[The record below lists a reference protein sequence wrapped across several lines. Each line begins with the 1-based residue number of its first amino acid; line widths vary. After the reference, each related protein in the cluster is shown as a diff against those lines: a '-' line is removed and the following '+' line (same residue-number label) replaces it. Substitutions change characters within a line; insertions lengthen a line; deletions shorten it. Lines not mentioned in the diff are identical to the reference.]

1 MNRSKHALGLA
12 TAAPGLLLCASLSSA
27 QESWTARYDGP
38 PNGPGAGTEVGTDV
52 AVDAA
57 GNVYVTGIS
66 DATASGP
73 SGTDFATIKYDA
85 AGNELW
91 VARYDGP
98 GQSGDDAYA
107 IAVDDAGHVYVCGSS
122 VGNGTNRDFATVKY
136 DAQGNELWAAR
147 YDGPGNQEDAAY
159 AIAVDGAG
167 HVYVTGWSDGT
178 GAGSTGL
185 DYATLKYDA
194 AGQLLWERRYD
205 GPGSGQDRALALALD
220 PAGGVCVTGSSLG
233 AGSDDDYATLRYDAA
248 GQLLWAA
255 RYDGPGNARD
265 TAHAL
270 AVGADGGVHVTGYSD
285 GTGAGPSGWDCAT
298 VKYDA
303 AGNEL
308 WAARYDGTG
317 ADWDEGWAVALD
329 EAGNVHV
336 AGGTVGAGA
345 GWWDFLTLKY
355 DAAGNELWNAHYD
368 GSGGG
373 FDEAF
378 AIALGQDGSVFVT
391 GGSEGENGD
400 DDYATLRYAAD
411 GNELWVARYDG
422 PGQDYDDAY
431 AIALSPEGDVVV
443 TGASWGGDESAD
455 DILSARLPALGLYA
469 DRDSISLMVG
479 GQQGFTLAA
488 GPAHGLELYLV
499 LGSMLGSQPGLFLDG
514 HVLPLNVDAYF
525 LNLLIDPNSATHPN
539 TLGVLDANGGAQAA
553 LVLPAGLSPT
563 LAGSTLHHAFL
574 LIDPNATPGQK
585 LVSFASNAVP
595 LELLP

>member
-1 MNRSKHALGLA
+1 M
-12 TAAPGLLLCASLSSA
+12 
-27 QESWTARYDGP
+27 
-38 PNGPGAGTEVGTDV
+38 
-52 AVDAA
+52 
-57 GNVYVTGIS
+57 
-66 DATASGP
+66 
-73 SGTDFATIKYDA
+73 
-85 AGNELW
+85 
-91 VARYDGP
+91 
-98 GQSGDDAYA
+98 
-107 IAVDDAGHVYVCGSS
+107 
-122 VGNGTNRDFATVKY
+122 
-136 DAQGNELWAAR
+136 
-147 YDGPGNQEDAAY
+147 
-159 AIAVDGAG
+159 
-167 HVYVTGWSDGT
+167 
-178 GAGSTGL
+178 
-185 DYATLKYDA
+185 
-194 AGQLLWERRYD
+194 
-205 GPGSGQDRALALALD
+205 
-220 PAGGVCVTGSSLG
+220 TGSSLG
-233 AGSDDDYATLRYDAA
+233 AGS
-248 GQLLWAA
+248 
-255 RYDGPGNARD
+255 
-265 TAHAL
+265 
-270 AVGADGGVHVTGYSD
+270 
-285 GTGAGPSGWDCAT
+285 
-298 VKYDA
+298 
-303 AGNEL
+303 
-308 WAARYDGTG
+308 
-317 ADWDEGWAVALD
+317 
-329 EAGNVHV
+329 
-336 AGGTVGAGA
+336 
-345 GWWDFLTLKY
+345 
-355 DAAGNELWNAHYD
+355 
-368 GSGGG
+368 
-373 FDEAF
+373 
-378 AIALGQDGSVFVT
+378 
-391 GGSEGENGD
+391 D